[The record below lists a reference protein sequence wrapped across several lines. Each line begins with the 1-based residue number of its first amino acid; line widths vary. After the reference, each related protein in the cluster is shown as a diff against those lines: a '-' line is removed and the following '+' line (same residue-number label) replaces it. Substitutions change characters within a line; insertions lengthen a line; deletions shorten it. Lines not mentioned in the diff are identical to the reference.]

1 MPPSRATSG
10 AEVSIPEVNAST
22 PAAPGSAM
30 EDCPDC
36 NVMSPAAE
44 AQRICLRLLT
54 TRPCSR
60 VELAGALRR
69 RGVPEEIGEP
79 VLDRLSEL
87 GLVNDAALAE
97 AAVYS
102 GHSHRGL
109 GRRALS
115 TELRRR
121 GVPDK
126 VVQEAVATVRTEDEE
141 QRARELVRRK
151 LRTSTV
157 RDTESSIRRLVAML
171 ARKGYSE
178 SLAWRAVRDELGA
191 EGWPVEIEP
200 CPD

>member
-1 MPPSRATSG
+1 MPSERTTSG
-10 AEVSIPEVNAST
+10 AEVSAS
-22 PAAPGSAM
+22 APDALGSATA
-30 EDCPDC
+30 ECPEG
-36 NVMSPAAE
+36 NAVSPAAE

-54 TRPCSR
+54 ARPRSR

-69 RGVPEEIGEP
+69 RGIPEEVGEP
-79 VLDRLSEL
+79 VLDRLGEL

-97 AAVYS
+97 AAVHS
-102 GHSHRGL
+102 GHRHRGL

-121 GVPDK
+121 GVPDE
-126 VVQEAVATVRTEDEE
+126 VAREAVATVRPEDEE

-157 RDTESSIRRLVAML
+157 QDSGTVARKLGAML

-178 SLAWRAVRDELGA
+178 DLARRVLRDELSAAGR
-191 EGWPVEIEP
+191 PTEIES
-200 CPD
+200 